1 VQEIR
6 GRRALV
12 TGAGLRLGRAIAD
25 ELVDRGVAVAFHFH
39 AHGEEARASVDR
51 ARRAGIQSVALEADL
66 LVGAEASAL
75 PRRAAQALGGLDLV
89 VNSAAIFERVPFEDI
104 GADALERMIRL
115 DFMAPFLVTQGA
127 LPFLRPMRGSVINIL
142 DVAAERPWPGYAHYC
157 SAKAALHMLTRVLAR
172 ELGPDVRV
180 NAVEPGAV
188 LWPEGQSAEERDE
201 ELRRIPLARVGTPGE
216 VTEAVVFLW
225 ASDYLTGVTLRVD
238 GGRAI

>member
-1 VQEIR
+1 
-6 GRRALV
+6 
-12 TGAGLRLGRAIAD
+12 
-25 ELVDRGVAVAFHFH
+25 
-39 AHGEEARASVDR
+39 
-51 ARRAGIQSVALEADL
+51 
-66 LVGAEASAL
+66 
-75 PRRAAQALGGLDLV
+75 
-89 VNSAAIFERVPFEDI
+89 
-104 GADALERMIRL
+104 
-115 DFMAPFLVTQGA
+115 
-127 LPFLRPMRGSVINIL
+127 MRGSVINIL